1 MLSNYF
7 EHLDFYNNPIRLP
20 EEYRSDPIAFL
31 EDFFCDYHLVDLRSI
46 QDAILE
52 TCLTRD
58 NPPFDN
64 REKRASL
71 ILLHKNLELLFE
83 ATILLFKERMA
94 TIG

>member
-1 MLSNYF
+1 MSHYF
-7 EHLDFYNNPIRLP
+7 EHPDFYNNPVRLA

-31 EDFFCDYHLVDLRSI
+31 EDFFCDYNLMDLRSI

-52 TCLTRD
+52 TCLTTD

-64 REKRASL
+64 PAERANL
-71 ILLHKNLELLFE
+71 ILLHKNIELLFE
-83 ATILLFKERMA
+83 AAFLLFKTRMA